1 MLRDIDLSKVSDGKF
16 YTCNDMVKADCH
28 GCTGCSECCH
38 GMGTSVI
45 LDPYDIYQ
53 LTTGLS
59 MTFEELLAGPLE
71 LSVVDGIILP
81 NLKMCGENEACTF
94 LNSEGRCSIHAIRP
108 GFCRL
113 FPLGRY
119 YENKTFH
126 YFLQIHECPK
136 PNKSKVKIKKWL
148 GIENLKQYEEF
159 TIAWHYFLKEKQE
172 IAMNSDNADIVKKL
186 SMEILRKYYMYPYKK
201 TIDFYT
207 QFEHLSLAQ

>member
-16 YTCNDMVKADCH
+16 YTCNDMVKTDCQ
-28 GCTGCSECCH
+28 GCAGCSECCH

-59 MTFEELLAGPLE
+59 KTFEELLTGPLE
-71 LSVVDGIILP
+71 LNVVDGIILP
-81 NLKMCGENEACTF
+81 NLKMCGENEACAF

-119 YENKTFH
+119 YENESFR

-136 PNKSKVKIKKWL
+136 PNKSKIKIKKWL

-172 IAMNSDNADIVKKL
+172 IAMNSDSADVVKEL

-201 TIDFYT
+201 NIDFYT
-207 QFEHLSLAQ
+207 QFAQIISAQ